1 MDERTL
7 TLEQIIAY
15 GGYLRTEERA
25 PGTIEK
31 YLRDARSFAVW
42 LDGAPVTKE
51 NATGWKE
58 QLRAQGSVS
67 YTHLDVYKRQVLSR
81 KKSSVTIHRF
91 PKCRAISSM
100 SITNAA
106 LGGI

>member
-7 TLEQIIAY
+7 TLEQIMAY

-42 LDGAPVTKE
+42 LDGAPVTKRMRP
-51 NATGWKE
+51 AGRSSCAP
-58 QLRAQGSVS
+58 RAMP
-67 YTHLDVYKRQVLSR
+67 R
-81 KKSSVTIHRF
+81 
-91 PKCRAISSM
+91 PP
-100 SITNAA
+100 SIPCW
-106 LGGI
+106 LP

>member
-7 TLEQIIAY
+7 TLEQIMAY

-42 LDGAPVTKE
+42 LDGAPVTSVWLRGLE
-51 NATGWKE
+51 CWCGE
-58 QLRAQGSVS
+58 QLYFR
-67 YTHLDVYKRQVLSR
+67 
-81 KKSSVTIHRF
+81 
-91 PKCRAISSM
+91 
-100 SITNAA
+100 
-106 LGGI
+106 